1 MDWFECNKKRIVKE
15 VEIDIDLIESLN
27 KTSTNKLNSES
38 KLELDDIAA
47 SSKIS
52 LAYDSLR
59 ELLEALALKNKF
71 KIYNHDCYTPFLKEV
86 LKENEKAEEFD
97 ELRRIRNNI
106 DYYGKDISVV
116 EAKEVIER
124 IKKLREKILE
134 LLNKS

>member
-1 MDWFECNKKRIVKE
+1 MDWFECNQKRIVKE
-15 VEIDIDLIESLN
+15 VSIDTDLIESLK
-27 KTSTNKLNSES
+27 KTSINKLNSEN
-38 KLELDDIAA
+38 KLELDDITA
-47 SSKIS
+47 SSKLS

-71 KIYNHDCYTPFLKEV
+71 KIYNHDCFTPFLKEI

-97 ELRRIRNNI
+97 ELRKIRNNI
-106 DYYGKDISVV
+106 NYYGKDISVT

-124 IKKLREKILE
+124 IKKLREEILG